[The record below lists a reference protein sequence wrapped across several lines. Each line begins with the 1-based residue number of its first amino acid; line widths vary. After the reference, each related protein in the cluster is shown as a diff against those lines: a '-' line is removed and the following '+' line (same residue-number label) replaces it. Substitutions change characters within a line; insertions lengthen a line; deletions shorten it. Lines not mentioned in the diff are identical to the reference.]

1 MCMLGHVVSE
11 ITEDRVNLD
20 SESDSDEGEVGEG
33 FTVGT
38 GTYSVKM
45 RLYSDLPQFV
55 PIHGKRIRLYYRG
68 IRKLCTNCFGGHLR
82 KNCSS
87 PKVQW
92 VEYVSDFMSKY
103 NHIPEESYGKWS
115 KIVKEW
121 RAANLIDSAGS
132 NPEAGTQSNSDKT
145 RDVIGTVSH
154 TEPQQEQDQ
163 EQESSNLSNSTAGK
177 ASTRSLGSDSRPVI
191 LTNSLVNQPGPS
203 PTGVAR
209 MLEVLRSN
217 GMEVTPTSTQKMGA
231 VNPVLPIPPFKQK
244 KAAKKDTV
252 KKVNSR
258 KASI

>member
-1 MCMLGHVVSE
+1 MLGHVVLE

-20 SESDSDEGEVGEG
+20 SESDSDGGEVGEG

-45 RLYSDLPQFV
+45 RLNSDLPQFV

-68 IRKLCTNCFGGHLR
+68 IKKLCTNCLGGHLR
-82 KNCSS
+82 KNCSL

-92 VEYVSDFMSKY
+92 VEYFSDFMSKY
-103 NHIPEESYGKWS
+103 DHIPEESYGKWS
-115 KIVKEW
+115 KIVKKW

-132 NPEAGTQSNSDKT
+132 NPKAGTQSNSDKT

-154 TEPQQEQDQ
+154 AEPQQEQEQ
-163 EQESSNLSNSTAGK
+163 NQESSNLINSTAGI
-177 ASTRSLGSDSRPVI
+177 ASTRSLDSDSRPVI

-203 PTGVAR
+203 STGVAR